1 MNACSALCG
10 FCGRCTDRDGEA
22 AREFLEH
29 GCEHPDHWRGDRGEC
44 RLCGAE
50 EPTITKQARQR
61 SGIQPA
67 LPRTGA
73 A

>member
-10 FCGRCTDRDGEA
+10 FCGRCSDRDGEA
-22 AREFLEH
+22 AREFQET
-29 GCEHPDHWRGDRGEC
+29 CEHPTHWRGDRGEC
-44 RLCGAE
+44 RLCEAE

-61 SGIQPA
+61 QIQPA
-67 LPRTGA
+67 LPKTGA